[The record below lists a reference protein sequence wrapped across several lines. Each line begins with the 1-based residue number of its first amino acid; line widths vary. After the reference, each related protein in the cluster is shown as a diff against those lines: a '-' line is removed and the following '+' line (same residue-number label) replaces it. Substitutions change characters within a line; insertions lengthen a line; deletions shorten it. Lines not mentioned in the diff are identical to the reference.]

1 LVNFPGSLASSYRNR
16 KEIIMADNKDKSQQG
31 KQDVLDQG
39 GVGFTN
45 EDAAGTSLQGQSA
58 GEANRQSADPGQS
71 AGASNGKAWREDVP
85 DQSGVGFTAED
96 AGSVQGGSQNQQNQ
110 QSGNAG
116 SGAQAGSGQYTGGAG
131 AGESRQSGFVHSSL
145 EANVFP
151 AGSRQGD
158 NSDRS
163 TGGHSAAGTPDEGR
177 LGGAGGSSAAG
188 TTGNDPD
195 R

>member
-1 LVNFPGSLASSYRNR
+1 
-16 KEIIMADNKDKSQQG
+16 MADNMDKKDKTRHG

-45 EDAAGTSLQGQSA
+45 DDAAGTSLQGQSA

-71 AGASNGKAWREDVP
+71 AGVSNGKAWREDVP

-96 AGSVQGGSQNQQNQ
+96 GGSAQGGGQNNQNS
-110 QSGNAG
+110 QSGGQG
-116 SGAQAGSGQYTGGAG
+116 SQSGSGQYTGGAG
-131 AGESRQSGFVHSSL
+131 ASESRQSGFVHSSP

-177 LGGAGGSSAAG
+177 LGGSNGASAAG